1 MAVVPRI
8 ITQSYW
14 DILPVEIQ
22 DLIIEER
29 DKILFRERQ
38 ELLRSLSLQEVFK
51 ALDYKYCDMISQCAE
66 SEQTRMMKLV
76 SNSVHKVTG
85 RIFRVSS
92 YDITDVIDGLNL
104 AINVERQTEDN
115 EQPEDPIV
123 RYWDEVDE
131 VQQGVDAA
139 ECFDDFNVADLER
152 ALSRDEDE
160 FIHFAG
166 YCLDVFRNI
175 YNNRVNN

>member
-1 MAVVPRI
+1 MALIPRI
-8 ITQSYW
+8 TTQSYW
-14 DILPVEIQ
+14 DILPTEIQ

-29 DKILFRERQ
+29 DKILYRERQ

-115 EQPEDPIV
+115 
-123 RYWDEVDE
+123 
-131 VQQGVDAA
+131 
-139 ECFDDFNVADLER
+139 
-152 ALSRDEDE
+152 
-160 FIHFAG
+160 
-166 YCLDVFRNI
+166 
-175 YNNRVNN
+175 